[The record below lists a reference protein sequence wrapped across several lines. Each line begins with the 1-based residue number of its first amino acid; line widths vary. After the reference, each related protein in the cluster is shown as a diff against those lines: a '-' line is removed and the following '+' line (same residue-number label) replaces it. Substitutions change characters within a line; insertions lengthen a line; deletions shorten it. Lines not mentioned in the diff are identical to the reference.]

1 MNNKNMNDIISD
13 IKKLKHEG
21 IQISNNLDP
30 EKIMCEFELLKQKK
44 NHNKFT
50 LSSEY
55 RLIKFIYNSMLESL
69 AVVDEKHI
77 KLFIPLARSI
87 EKIKSALSDE
97 YEIKKR
103 TDNRIMQLKKLMLFD
118 SAINDGGIED
128 SVEDS

>member
-1 MNNKNMNDIISD
+1 
-13 IKKLKHEG
+13 
-21 IQISNNLDP
+21 
-30 EKIMCEFELLKQKK
+30 
-44 NHNKFT
+44 
-50 LSSEY
+50 
-55 RLIKFIYNSMLESL
+55 MLESL

-103 TDNRIMQLKKLMLFD
+103 TDNRIMQLKKFMLFD

-128 SVEDS
+128 SEEDS